1 MIKAVLL
8 LFLPVRTWE
17 GIEAAR
23 RTFLFVLFVYLL
35 PMVALSVAGEVF
47 GRNWLTKPTPDSP
60 GLPFPQDLAVRYGT
74 AAFCAGLVMVLLSAW
89 LVKSVSETFH
99 NRHGF
104 AHCFKLVTYSLGP
117 FFLLRVL
124 DAVPHISPWI
134 PFSIGMICSAS
145 VFYYGIPYF
154 LKPDPPHAFGV
165 FLTGVILMT
174 MAGFLTRFFTILVL
188 QGKLHFHGVGG
199 A

>member
-17 GIEAAR
+17 GIETAG
-23 RTFLFVLFVYLL
+23 RTFLFVLFVYLV
-35 PMVALSVAGEVF
+35 PMVALSVGGEVF
-47 GRNWLTKPTPDSP
+47 GRNWLTKTTPDNP
-60 GLPFPQDLAVRYGT
+60 DIPFPQDLAIRYG
-74 AAFCAGLVMVLLSAW
+74 ASAFAAGLVMVLLSAW
-89 LVKSVSETFH
+89 LVKAVSETFH

-104 AHCFKLVTYSLGP
+104 AQCFKLTAYSLGP
-117 FFLLRVL
+117 FFVCRLL
-124 DAVPHISPWI
+124 DAIPHISPWI
-134 PFSIGMICSAS
+134 AFSIGIICSAS

-165 FLTGVILMT
+165 FLTGVILMA
-174 MAGFLTRFFTILVL
+174 MAGVLTRFFTILVL
-188 QGKLHFHGVGG
+188 QGKLHFHGAGG